1 MKEFEPLIGEW
12 HGRGEIPAEP
22 PMKVTVEA
30 KIERLGKF
38 IVIRSLGE
46 PAEMPDTIAIIGGA
60 LDGQPQPM
68 HYFDD
73 RGVKR
78 LYMTAVKGSTWRIW
92 RAPEEDW
99 NGPNGPGFDQRFIGE
114 IAADGKTIEARW
126 ERGVGSSGDTWELDF
141 GISYDRK

>member
-30 KIERLGKF
+30 RIERLGKF

-60 LDGQPQPM
+60 PDGQPQPM

-99 NGPNGPGFDQRFIGE
+99 NGPNGPG
-114 IAADGKTIEARW
+114 
-126 ERGVGSSGDTWELDF
+126 
-141 GISYDRK
+141 

>member
-30 KIERLGKF
+30 RIERLGKF